1 MKIFFSAVYASPTD
15 VPRMA
20 REAEEIGYD
29 GLWVAETR
37 HDPFT
42 GLALAAQA
50 TSRISLRTGIAVAF
64 ARNPMTMASLANDIQ
79 LISNGRFQL
88 GLGSQIKA
96 HIVRRFSMPWS
107 RPAARMR
114 EYVMALR
121 AIWASYGTDE
131 NLRFRGEFYRH
142 TMKDSF
148 FDPGPNPFGSPPV
161 LLGGVG
167 PVMTETAGEVADGFL
182 VHSMSS
188 QRFLKEVTLPALRR
202 GRNQAGRPW
211 NGFEV
216 NAIPIVATGRTEEEY
231 EAAVRMAKKQIAFY
245 TSTPTYSSMLGLHGF
260 SDLRSELYRLA
271 LQDRFADM
279 PDVIDSEVLRTFAI
293 VGEPTDVAKQIRD
306 RFGGIAD
313 TVACYNPDVADP
325 AYWAPVLAELR
336 DSDTENQ

>member
-1 MKIFFSAVYASPTD
+1 
-15 VPRMA
+15 
-20 REAEEIGYD
+20 
-29 GLWVAETR
+29 
-37 HDPFT
+37 
-42 GLALAAQA
+42 
-50 TSRISLRTGIAVAF
+50 
-64 ARNPMTMASLANDIQ
+64 
-79 LISNGRFQL
+79 
-88 GLGSQIKA
+88 
-96 HIVRRFSMPWS
+96 
-107 RPAARMR
+107 
-114 EYVMALR
+114 
-121 AIWASYGTDE
+121 
-131 NLRFRGEFYRH
+131 
-142 TMKDSF
+142 
-148 FDPGPNPFGSPPV
+148 
-161 LLGGVG
+161 
-167 PVMTETAGEVADGFL
+167 MTETAGEVADGFL

-211 NGFEV
+211 DGFEV
-216 NAIPIVATGRTEEEY
+216 NAAPIVATGRTKEEY

-245 TSTPTYSSMLGLHGF
+245 TSAPTYSSMLGLHGF